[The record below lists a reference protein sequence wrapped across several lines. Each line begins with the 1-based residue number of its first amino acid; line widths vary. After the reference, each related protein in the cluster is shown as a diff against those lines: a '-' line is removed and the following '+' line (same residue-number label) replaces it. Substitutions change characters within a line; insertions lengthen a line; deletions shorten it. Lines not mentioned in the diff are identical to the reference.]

1 MSDFDRDLGFECD
14 YCGQTVGGGI
24 YDFEESL
31 ECKKR
36 EGWINRKIDGEWL
49 SFCCED
55 CWNEYQE
62 KYLGRKKP
70 KKLTRK

>member
-1 MSDFDRDLGFECD
+1 MSDYDKDFGFECD
-14 YCGQTVGGGI
+14 VCGQTVGGDP

-31 ECKKR
+31 ELRKR

-49 SFCCED
+49 SFCSEE
-55 CWNEYQE
+55 CWESYQE